1 MKLNFLS
8 DIIDLKLIVRAFR
21 YRNYRLFYTG
31 QGISLIG
38 TWMQRIALSWLVY
51 RLTGSA
57 FLLGVVGFAGQI
69 PASVVAPL
77 GGVLADRVNRQRFL
91 ILLQTLAMIQAFI
104 LAFLVLTNRIEF
116 WHILFLSIFLGLIN
130 AFDIP
135 TRQSFVI
142 EMVEKKEDL
151 GNAIALNSSMFNSA
165 RLIGPSVAGI
175 LIAAVGEG
183 LCFLINAIS
192 FLSVIVALIA
202 MKIKPKEK
210 IIKDS
215 HFLKGLKEGFAYA
228 FGFEP
233 IRAILLLISLVSLMG
248 TSYAVLMPIF
258 ANDILHGGSHALG
271 FLMAGAGIG
280 ALIGAF
286 YLASRKSSVGLGNMI
301 VIAATTLGIG
311 QILFSFSRFFWLS
324 MILIVFVGFGLMVQ
338 MASSNTVLQ
347 TVVDDD
353 KRGRVMSLYAMAFM
367 GMAPFGSLIAG
378 GLANKIGAPNTLMIG
393 GICCIIGAILFA
405 RRLPI
410 LNKMVHPIYIKHGMI
425 TEDVKTAEIAA
436 QITEPSDD

>member
-21 YRNYRLFYTG
+21 YRNYRLFYSG

-57 FLLGVVGFAGQI
+57 FLLGVVGFASQI

-91 ILLQTLAMIQAFI
+91 IVIQILAMIQAFI
-104 LAFLVLTNRIEF
+104 LAFLVLTNNIAF
-116 WHILFLSIFLGLIN
+116 WHILVLSIFLGLIH

-135 TRQSFVI
+135 VRQSFII
-142 EMVEKKEDL
+142 EIVEKREDL

-165 RLIGPSVAGI
+165 RLIGPSIAGI
-175 LIAAVGEG
+175 LIAVVGEG
-183 LCFLINAIS
+183 FCFLINAIS
-192 FLSVIVALIA
+192 FIAVIIALIA
-202 MKIKPKEK
+202 MKIKPREK
-210 IIKDS
+210 IISKS
-215 HFLKGLKEGFAYA
+215 HIFKRLKEGFSYS

-233 IRAILLLISLVSLMG
+233 IRAILMLICLISLMG
-248 TSYAVLMPIF
+248 TFYAVLMPIF
-258 ANDILHGGSHALG
+258 ANDILRGGSHALG
-271 FLMAGAGIG
+271 FLMSGAGIG

-286 YLASRKSSVGLGNMI
+286 YLASRKTSVGLYNMI
-301 VIAATTLGIG
+301 VIAATTLGVG
-311 QILFSFSRFFWLS
+311 QILFSFSRVFWLS

-347 TVVDDD
+347 TIVDDD
-353 KRGRVMSLYAMAFM
+353 KRGRVMSLYAMAFF
-367 GMAPFGSLIAG
+367 GTAPFGSLLAG
-378 GLANKIGAPNTLMIG
+378 GLANRIGAPNTLMIG
-393 GICCIIGAILFA
+393 GLACIIGAILFA
-405 RRLPI
+405 RRLPN
-410 LNKMVHPIYIKHGMI
+410 LNKMVHPIYIKHGII

-436 QITEPSDD
+436 QITDPPED

>member
-1 MKLNFLS
+1 MKINFLT
-8 DIIDLKLIVRAFR
+8 DIIDLKLISRAFR
-21 YRNYRLFYTG
+21 YRNYRLFFTG

-51 RLTGSA
+51 RLTNSA

-69 PASVVAPL
+69 PASILAPL
-77 GGVLADRVNRQRFL
+77 GGVLADRLNRQRFL

-104 LAFLVLTNRIEF
+104 LAFLVLTHTIAF
-116 WHILFLSIFLGLIN
+116 WHILSLSILLGLIN

-151 GNAIALNSSMFNSA
+151 GNAIALNSSMFNGA

-192 FLSVIVALIA
+192 FLSVIIALMA

-210 IIKDS
+210 IIHQS
-215 HFLKGLKEGFAYA
+215 HVLKGLKEGFSYA

-233 IRAILLLISLVSLMG
+233 IRTILLLISLVSLIG
-248 TSYAVLMPIF
+248 TFYAVLMPIF
-258 ANDILHGGSHALG
+258 ANDILHGGSYALG

-280 ALIGAF
+280 ALIGAI
-286 YLASRKSSVGLGNMI
+286 YLASRKTSVGLAKMI
-301 VIAATTLGIG
+301 AIAAAVLGFG
-311 QILFSFSRFFWLS
+311 QILFSFSKFFWLS
-324 MILIVFVGFGLMVQ
+324 MMMILIVGFGLMVQ
-338 MASSNTVLQ
+338 MASCNTVLQ
-347 TVVDDD
+347 TIVDDD

-378 GLANKIGAPNTLMIG
+378 GLANRIGAPNTLMIG
-393 GICCIIGAILFA
+393 GFCCIIGAILFA
-405 RRLPI
+405 RRLPT

-436 QITEPSDD
+436 QITDPQED

>member
-1 MKLNFLS
+1 MKINFLT

-57 FLLGVVGFAGQI
+57 FLLGVVGFASQI

-91 ILLQTLAMIQAFI
+91 ILIQTLAMIQAFI
-104 LAFLVLTNRIEF
+104 LAFLVLTNTIVF
-116 WHILFLSIFLGLIN
+116 WHILVLSIFLGLIN

-135 TRQSFVI
+135 TRQSFII
-142 EMVEKKEDL
+142 EIVEKKEDL

-183 LCFLINAIS
+183 LCFLFNAIS
-192 FLSVIVALIA
+192 FLSVIIALIA
-202 MKIKPKEK
+202 MKIKPREK
-210 IIKDS
+210 IIQKS
-215 HFLKGLKEGFAYA
+215 HVLKRLKEGFSYA

-233 IRAILLLISLVSLMG
+233 IRAILLLICLISLMG
-248 TSYAVLMPIF
+248 TSYAILMPIF

-271 FLMAGAGIG
+271 FLMAGTGIG

-286 YLASRKSSVGLGNMI
+286 YLASRKTSVGLYNMI
-301 VIAATTLGIG
+301 VIAAITLGIG

-347 TVVDDD
+347 TIVDDD
-353 KRGRVMSLYAMAFM
+353 KRGRVMSLYAMAFF
-367 GMAPFGSLIAG
+367 GTAPFGSLIAG
-378 GLANKIGAPNTLMIG
+378 GLANRIGAPNTLMIG
-393 GICCIIGAILFA
+393 GLACIVGAILFA

-425 TEDVKTAEIAA
+425 KEEVKTAEIAA
-436 QITEPSDD
+436 RITDPPKD

>member
-21 YRNYRLFYTG
+21 YRNYRLFYSG

-57 FLLGVVGFAGQI
+57 FLLGVVGFASQI

-91 ILLQTLAMIQAFI
+91 IVIQILAMIQAFI
-104 LAFLVLTNRIEF
+104 LAFLVLTNTIVF
-116 WHILFLSIFLGLIN
+116 WHILVLSIFLGLIH

-135 TRQSFVI
+135 VRQSFII
-142 EMVEKKEDL
+142 EIVEKREDL

-165 RLIGPSVAGI
+165 RLIGPSIAGI
-175 LIAAVGEG
+175 LIAVVGEG
-183 LCFLINAIS
+183 FCFLINAIS
-192 FLSVIVALIA
+192 FIAVIIALIA
-202 MKIKPKEK
+202 MKIKPREK
-210 IIKDS
+210 IISKS
-215 HFLKGLKEGFAYA
+215 HIFKRLKEGFSYS

-233 IRAILLLISLVSLMG
+233 IRAILMLICLISLMG
-248 TSYAVLMPIF
+248 TFYAVLMPIF
-258 ANDILHGGSHALG
+258 ANDILRGGSHALG
-271 FLMAGAGIG
+271 FLMSGAGIG

-286 YLASRKSSVGLGNMI
+286 YLASRKTSVGLYNMI
-301 VIAATTLGIG
+301 VIAATTLGVG
-311 QILFSFSRFFWLS
+311 QILFSFSRVFWLS

-347 TVVDDD
+347 TIVDDD
-353 KRGRVMSLYAMAFM
+353 KRGRVMSLYAMAFF
-367 GMAPFGSLIAG
+367 GTAPFGSLLAG
-378 GLANKIGAPNTLMIG
+378 GLANRIGAPNTLMIG
-393 GICCIIGAILFA
+393 GLACIIGAILFA
-405 RRLPI
+405 RRLPN
-410 LNKMVHPIYIKHGMI
+410 LNKMVHPIYIKHGII

-436 QITEPSDD
+436 QITDPPED

>member
-1 MKLNFLS
+1 
-8 DIIDLKLIVRAFR
+8 
-21 YRNYRLFYTG
+21 
-31 QGISLIG
+31 
-38 TWMQRIALSWLVY
+38 MQRIALSWLVY

-69 PASVVAPL
+69 PASILAPL
-77 GGVLADRVNRQRFL
+77 GGVLADRLNRQRFL

-104 LAFLVLTNRIEF
+104 LAFLVLTHTIVF
-116 WHILFLSIFLGLIN
+116 WHILSLSILLGLIN

-135 TRQSFVI
+135 IRQSFVI

-151 GNAIALNSSMFNSA
+151 GNAIALNSSMFNGA

-183 LCFLINAIS
+183 LCFLLNAIS
-192 FLSVIVALIA
+192 FLSVIIALTA

-210 IIKDS
+210 ITHDS
-215 HFLKGLKEGFAYA
+215 HVLKGLKEGFSYA

-233 IRAILLLISLVSLMG
+233 IRTILLLISLVSLIG

-258 ANDILHGGSHALG
+258 ANDILRGGSYALG

-280 ALIGAF
+280 ALIGAL
-286 YLASRKSSVGLGNMI
+286 YLASRKTSVGLAKMI
-301 VIAATTLGIG
+301 AIAAAVLGIG
-311 QILFSFSRFFWLS
+311 QILFSFSKFFWLS
-324 MILIVFVGFGLMVQ
+324 MILIVIVGFGLMVQ
-338 MASSNTVLQ
+338 MASCNTVLQ
-347 TVVDDD
+347 TIVDDD

-393 GICCIIGAILFA
+393 GLACIVGAILFA

-436 QITEPSDD
+436 QITDPPEN